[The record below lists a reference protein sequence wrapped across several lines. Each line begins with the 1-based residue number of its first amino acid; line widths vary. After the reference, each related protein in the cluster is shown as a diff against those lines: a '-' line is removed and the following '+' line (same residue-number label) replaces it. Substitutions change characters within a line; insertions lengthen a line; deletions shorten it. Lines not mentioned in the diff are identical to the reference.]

1 MSGLSLAVQVFMDD
15 SATVGE
21 LSWQVGWQLQ
31 LVVRLLVARLRRA
44 DTAAY
49 AVQLH
54 APCE

>member
-31 LVVRLLVARLRRA
+31 LVVGVLVAR
-44 DTAAY
+44 
-49 AVQLH
+49 
-54 APCE
+54 